1 MIYMEIDR
9 FKDDFGPEKIFEVY
23 DSKTGMKG
31 VLVIDNTWRGVSK
44 GGIRMTPSVDVEE
57 VFRLART
64 MTWKNAMADL
74 PFGGAKSGIVADP
87 RTITCG
93 EKKAIVQSF
102 SRALKPLV
110 SCLYIAGPVVST
122 TEEVMK
128 WLAEANGDKHPV

>member
-1 MIYMEIDR
+1 MEVDK
-9 FKDDFGPEKIFEVY
+9 FKDEFGPEKVIEVH

-87 RTITCG
+87 RTITSG

-102 SRALKPLV
+102 SRAL
-110 SCLYIAGPVVST
+110 
-122 TEEVMK
+122 
-128 WLAEANGDKHPV
+128 